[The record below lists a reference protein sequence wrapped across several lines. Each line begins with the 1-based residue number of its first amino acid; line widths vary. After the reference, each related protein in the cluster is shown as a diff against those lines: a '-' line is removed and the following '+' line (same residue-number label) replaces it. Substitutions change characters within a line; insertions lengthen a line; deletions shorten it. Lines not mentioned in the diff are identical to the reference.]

1 MRLRERAKNR
11 LKVPAAGGR
20 EWKNAFKF
28 RQMRNCKV
36 KRTRRNRKDW
46 EGLIRVA
53 K

>member
-11 LKVPAAGGR
+11 LKVPGAG
-20 EWKNAFKF
+20 EWKNALKF

-36 KRTRRNRKDW
+36 KKTRRNRKDC
-46 EGLIRVA
+46 EGMIRVA

>member
-11 LKVPAAGGR
+11 LPVPGAGRG
-20 EWKNAFKF
+20 EWKNALKL

-36 KRTRRNRKDW
+36 KSTRRNRKDW
-46 EGLIRVA
+46 EGMIRVA